1 MTTLSAIVDDSE
13 MLATFAK
20 VLAETAGSPESYSK
34 IAELLHDRIRGT
46 FREMTDP
53 WGQPWPPH
61 SPVTLAARERAGEA
75 SVQMLISKGAM
86 YASIKASS
94 TPQQAVIEAGEGIEY
109 FNVHQFGNAKNKA
122 WGRGSAPIPARP
134 MFPMRDE
141 REAAFPADWLEE
153 VLIPLREAIQ
163 EAAQ

>member
-1 MTTLSAIVDDSE
+1 
-13 MLATFAK
+13 
-20 VLAETAGSPESYSK
+20 
-34 IAELLHDRIRGT
+34 
-46 FREMTDP
+46 
-53 WGQPWPPH
+53 
-61 SPVTLAARERAGEA
+61 
-75 SVQMLISKGAM
+75 M

-109 FNVHQFGNAKNKA
+109 FNVHQFGNPDNKA

-153 VLIPLREAIQ
+153 VMIPLREAIQ